1 MEPLEFFVLLNPA
14 YGQYELHVA
23 LHSSDGVRRN
33 AQGPIAFSEMTPG
46 MYHEPLLRM
55 EPGDVQKLID
65 ALWSAGIRPSN
76 GEGSVGQIGAMQ
88 KHLDDMRAIAA
99 KSLGVQL

>member
-1 MEPLEFFVLLNPA
+1 MDRLEFFVYMNPA
-14 YGQYELHVA
+14 YGQYELH
-23 LHSSDGVRRN
+23 LGQRIDGKRWVVKGPLPLVPTKEGEYNEPPIRLN
-33 AQGPIAFSEMTPG
+33 PEDAQ
-46 MYHEPLLRM
+46 
-55 EPGDVQKLID
+55 QLID